1 MILEIVGPFEKP
13 QEELNYRQLI
23 DSGESQDF
31 SLMQVFMIPN
41 TLFPDIFD
49 HDNIFAIGIR
59 HERNNLHF
67 YTS

>member
-31 SLMQVFMIPN
+31 SLMQVFMI
-41 TLFPDIFD
+41 LK
-49 HDNIFAIGIR
+49 
-59 HERNNLHF
+59 
-67 YTS
+67 